1 MSIRLE
7 MLQVARLAPNILGDS
22 VELVSEFIRS
32 QFNDDGGVASR
43 SGVSDLYYTVFGL
56 DCLNAIQE
64 PIDKDRLKSYL
75 KNFGHGEGLDFV
87 HLCCL
92 THCWSVMEDESFYTS
107 ELCEKIFNELRRYRS
122 DDGGFHP
129 TPNSKCGTAYAGFL
143 GFSAH
148 KNLRQE
154 LRDPLNLVRSLK
166 FLECESGGW
175 ANERGISL
183 GATNSSAA
191 AVTLLRNL
199 NVPINQDVSEFFL
212 SHFHQQGG
220 FLAMEFAPMPD
231 LLSTATALHA
241 LTGIQYDVKPIS
253 EKCLDFIDSL
263 WTNKGSFHGNWAD
276 DHLDCEYTFYGLLS
290 LGHLSI
296 YT

>member
-7 MLQVARLAPNILGDS
+7 MLQVARLAPNLLGDS
-22 VELVSEFIRS
+22 TELVGEFIKQ

-43 SGVSDLYYTVFGL
+43 SGASDLYYTVFGL
-56 DCLNAIQE
+56 DCLNAIQV
-64 PIDKDRLKSYL
+64 PVDKDRLKSYL
-75 KNFGHGEGLDFV
+75 EGFGDGQGLDFV

-92 THCWSVMEDESFYTS
+92 THCWAILEEASFYS
-107 ELCEKIFNELRRYRS
+107 SSRCERMLDVLAKFRS
-122 DDGGFHP
+122 LDGGFHP
-129 TPNSKCGTAYAGFL
+129 VPNSKYGTAYAGFL

-148 KNLRQE
+148 NNLRRKLE
-154 LRDPLNLVRSLK
+154 APLELVRSLK
-166 FLECESGGW
+166 FLECDSGGW

-199 NVPINQDVSEFFL
+199 NVPINPEVSDFFL
-212 SHFHQQGG
+212 SQFHEQGG
-220 FLAMEFAPMPD
+220 FLAMELAPMPD

-241 LTGIQYDVKPIS
+241 LTGIEFDIKPLS